1 MASRNLSAPYIV
13 DRIMYDE
20 RLVIM
25 AKSAYT
31 LQTSDIRGG
40 LSITDSKKTSDSHKS
55 ATNGD
60 KKLQSPYLV
69 IGSGNIGS
77 AVARELVN
85 RNKTVVLIDR
95 DAGKVETLKE
105 QEFEAIVGDLN
116 DPGLLDPIDIKSV
129 EVALILSSDVSANE
143 NAIITIK
150 QASESIQVIARA
162 PNSIAKTKLIEAGAD
177 SVIMPPRVVS
187 DATLRILDRVES
199 ARHASNVLNI
209 LRSIGKGKLAI
220 VVHDNPDPDAMSS
233 AFALKTIAASV
244 GIESEML
251 YRGEIGHQE
260 NKAFINLLQIDMC
273 KLDEPKAHSLEDFK
287 KIALIDCSMPG
298 ENNLLPKD
306 SDVTIIIDHHPA
318 EMKAVH
324 AEYIDI
330 RPNAGATATIMTK
343 YLQEL
348 DIPISKDLATA
359 LLYGIRTDTLGF
371 KRNANPIDL
380 TAAALLYPLADHDIL
395 NMIETP
401 AISAETL
408 DVFGEAIIN
417 RKIKG
422 SYLITNVGILRDRD
436 ALAQAADY
444 LLNLEGITTVLVYG
458 IGEDQIYLS
467 ARSNDIRLNL
477 GKSMQDAFGET
488 GSAGGHS
495 TMAGA
500 QIPLGVFSDAR
511 DRQALMKISEEVVV
525 KRFFAVIGVENGDE

>member
-1 MASRNLSAPYIV
+1 
-13 DRIMYDE
+13 MYDE
-20 RLVIM
+20 RLAIM

-31 LQTSDIRGG
+31 LQTSNIRGG
-40 LSITDSKKTSDSHKS
+40 HSITDSRKTSDPQKS

-77 AVARELVN
+77 TIARELVN
-85 RNKTVVLIDR
+85 RNKKVVMIDK
-95 DAGKVETLKE
+95 DAGKVETLRE

-116 DPGLLDPIDIKSV
+116 DPNLLDPIDIRSV
-129 EVALILSSDVSANE
+129 EVALVLSSDVSANV
-143 NAIITIK
+143 NAIYTIK
-150 QASESIQVIARA
+150 QASESIHVIARA
-162 PNSIAKTKLIEAGAD
+162 PSSIAKTELAEAGAD

-199 ARHASNVLNI
+199 ARHASNILNI
-209 LRSIGKGKLAI
+209 LRSIGNGKLAI

-244 GIESEML
+244 DIESEIR

-260 NKAFINLLQIDMC
+260 NKAFINLLQIDMG
-273 KLDEPKAHSLEDFK
+273 KLDEQKTHSLEDFK
-287 KIALIDCSMPG
+287 EIALIDCSMPG

-306 SDVTIIIDHHPA
+306 SDVAIIIDHHPA

-380 TAAALLYPLADHDIL
+380 TAAALLYPLADHDVL

-401 AISAETL
+401 AISTETL
-408 DVFGEAIIN
+408 DVFGEAIMN
-417 RKIKG
+417 RKIRG
-422 SYLITNVGILRDRD
+422 SYLITNVGTLRDRD

-458 IGEDQIYLS
+458 IGEDHIYIS
-467 ARSNDIRLNL
+467 ARSNDIRMNL
-477 GKSMQDAFGET
+477 GKSMQDAFGEA
-488 GSAGGHS
+488 GSAGGHA

-500 QIPLGVFSDAR
+500 QIPLGVFSDTR
-511 DRQALMKISEEVVV
+511 DRQALMKISEEVVM
-525 KRFFAVIGVENGDE
+525 KRFFAAIGVENGDE

>member
-1 MASRNLSAPYIV
+1 
-13 DRIMYDE
+13 MYNE

-25 AKSAYT
+25 AKSAYA

-40 LSITDSKKTSDSHKS
+40 LSIIDSKKTPDPHKS

-60 KKLQSPYLV
+60 KRLQAPYLV

-77 AVARELVN
+77 TVARELVN
-85 RNKTVVLIDR
+85 WNKKVVLIDK

-105 QEFEAIVGDLN
+105 QEFEAVVGDLN
-116 DPGLLDPIDIKSV
+116 DPGLLSPIDIKSI

-143 NAIITIK
+143 NAIVTIK
-150 QASESIQVIARA
+150 QASEGIQVIARA

-209 LRSIGKGKLAI
+209 LRSIGAGKLAI

-233 AFALKTIAASV
+233 AVALKTIAASV
-244 GIESEML
+244 DIESEML

-260 NKAFINLLQIDMC
+260 NKAFINLLQIDMG
-273 KLDEPKAHSLEDFK
+273 KLDEQKTHSLEDFK

-306 SDVTIIIDHHPA
+306 SDVAIIVDHHPA

-395 NMIETP
+395 DRIETP
-401 AISAETL
+401 AISTETL
-408 DVFGEAIIN
+408 DVFGEAIRN

-422 SYLITNVGILRDRD
+422 SYLITNVGTLRDRD

-444 LLNLEGITTVLVYG
+444 LLNLEGVTTVLVYG

-467 ARSNDIRLNL
+467 ARSNDIRMNL
-477 GKSMQDAFGET
+477 GKSMQDAFGES
-488 GSAGGHS
+488 GSAGGHA

-500 QIPLGVFSDAR
+500 QIPLGVFSDTK
-511 DRQALMKISEEVVV
+511 DRQALMKISEEVVM
-525 KRFFAVIGVENGDE
+525 KRFFAAIGVENGDE